1 MYMFYLKKGTL
12 YIPTYT
18 IKSVHLF
25 SSLWNFQLQRFYY
38 FSYIAIFHLITKI
51 TESERKKM
59 QSYIKYYG
67 KTFNNN
73 KQLLTTTQ
81 VLSIRPYSVKV
92 FVVPKRQISR
102 SFQMP

>member
-1 MYMFYLKKGTL
+1 
-12 YIPTYT
+12 
-18 IKSVHLF
+18 
-25 SSLWNFQLQRFYY
+25 
-38 FSYIAIFHLITKI
+38 
-51 TESERKKM
+51 M

-102 SFQMP
+102 PFQNALTCNNLHLKPKNEFR